1 MAWLRIGDDFV
12 NLEHLGRI
20 DFKELDTGIW
30 AEFYAADGQLVFMIA
45 LTRDEAEKL
54 QMALQYATKAVPVY
68 IGALRQS
75 PMKIETETQE

>member
-12 NLEHLGRI
+12 NLEHLSRI

-45 LTRDEAEKL
+45 LSERDAEKL
-54 QMALQYATKAVPVY
+54 QMALQYATKAVPVH
-68 IGALRQS
+68 IEALSRS
-75 PMKIETETQE
+75 PLRIETETQE